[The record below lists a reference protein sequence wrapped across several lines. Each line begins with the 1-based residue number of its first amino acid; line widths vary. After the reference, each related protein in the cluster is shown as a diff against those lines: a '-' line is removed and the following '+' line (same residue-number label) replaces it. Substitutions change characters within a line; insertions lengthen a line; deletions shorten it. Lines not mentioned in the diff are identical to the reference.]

1 MRTSSIVMILT
12 AISFT
17 ASAPLMLQS
26 PALAQV
32 GSASSQSTKLSP
44 SPSVKESVAQI
55 KTDTGKTTDGV
66 KALDLNKTQQGAGL
80 VKKDVQ
86 DLQDSAKGMLSN
98 PLGK

>member
-1 MRTSSIVMILT
+1 MRTSSMVMILT

-17 ASAPLMLQS
+17 ASASFMLQS
-26 PALAQV
+26 PVLAQE
-32 GSASSQSTKLSP
+32 GSAINQSTKLSP
-44 SPSVKESVAQI
+44 SPSIKESVAQI

-66 KALDLNKTQQGAGL
+66 KALDLKKTQQGAGL

>member
-1 MRTSSIVMILT
+1 MRTSSVVMILT
-12 AISFT
+12 AIAFT
-17 ASAPLMLQS
+17 ASATLMLQS
-26 PALAQV
+26 PVLAQG
-32 GSASSQSTKLSP
+32 GSTSSQSTKLSP
-44 SPSVKESVAQI
+44 SPSMKESVAQI

-66 KALDLNKTQQGAGL
+66 KALDLKKTQQGAGL

>member
-1 MRTSSIVMILT
+1 MQPSSIVMVLI

-17 ASAPLMLQS
+17 ASAPFMLQP
-26 PALAQV
+26 PALAQE
-32 GSASSQSTKLSP
+32 GSTSQSTKLSP
-44 SPSVKESVAQI
+44 SPSIKESVAQI

-66 KALDLNKTQQGAGL
+66 KALDLKKTQQGAGL

-86 DLQDSAKGMLSN
+86 DLQDSAKGMLKN

>member
-1 MRTSSIVMILT
+1 MRPSPVVMILT
-12 AISFT
+12 AIAFA
-17 ASAPLMLQS
+17 ASAASMLQS
-26 PALAQV
+26 PAFAQ
-32 GSASSQSTKLSP
+32 GEATGSQSTKLSP
-44 SPSVKESVAQI
+44 TPSMKESVAQI

-66 KALDLNKTQQGAGL
+66 KALDLKKTQQGAGL